1 MRLPKPIYEVIPY
14 FLVAVGILFVT
25 LVVLQYEYAPTL
37 FVFVVG
43 WLCIFGGSFVLLV
56 RVISRREKSSTDD

>member
-1 MRLPKPIYEVIPY
+1 MRIPKPIYEVIPY
-14 FLVAVGILFVT
+14 FLIAVGILFVT

-37 FVFVVG
+37 LVFVVG
-43 WLCIFGGSFVLLV
+43 WLCIFGGSFLVLV